1 MSSFSR
7 AATVDDSLE
16 SAGHAGVLHELVML
30 VLTLAAAMP
39 LLASLTGTDPGV
51 GVLASFAPL
60 LESRLYRQLTGGLG
74 LAVIAFQVSLASRRR
89 WRARH
94 GALERRWAGWHRHAG
109 VPLLMVVL
117 AHTGGGAG
125 YNLNRALLACLV
137 GMVLLT
143 QASHVFKAHVWARAQ
158 PEREPGSLEVRR
170 NQETN
175 ADDGWLHQAGLQ
187 THVVLACAVVVL
199 LLAHVLTVYYY

>member
-1 MSSFSR
+1 MSSR
-7 AATVDDSLE
+7 AASVHDRLE
-16 SAGHAGVLHELVML
+16 AAGHPGVLHELVML
-30 VLTLAAAMP
+30 LLTLAAAMP
-39 LLASLTGTDPGV
+39 LLVSLTLPQPAPAT
-51 GVLASFAPL
+51 LAPFASL
-60 LESRLYRQLTGGLG
+60 LESRLYRQLTGALGLG
-74 LAVIAFQVSLASRRR
+74 LIAFQVALSSRRR

-94 GALERRWAGWHRHAG
+94 RALERRWAGWHRHAA

-143 QASHVFKAHVWARAQ
+143 QASHVFKAQVWERAQ
-158 PEREPGSLEVRR
+158 PERDPGRSHLER
-170 NQETN
+170 NQAAN

-187 THVVLACAVVVL
+187 THVMLACAVVVL
-199 LLAHVLTVYYY
+199 LLAHVVTVYYF